1 MTEAHKK
8 AISKAN
14 KGHRVSKETKL
25 KIGRANKKRI
35 TRECDNCGK
44 KLEIQLSV
52 AKKNK
57 RNFCKGEM
65 KFQPKT
71 KYSVQ
76 VSIQSVVNAE
86 SVAEA
91 RDKVRGLV
99 NKANSFLS
107 SDEVVDLGANYRF
120 KVKRLTRRPA
130 FSSSHQKG
138 GEKNG

>member
-1 MTEAHKK
+1 
-8 AISKAN
+8 
-14 KGHRVSKETKL
+14 
-25 KIGRANKKRI
+25 
-35 TRECDNCGK
+35 
-44 KLEIQLSV
+44 
-52 AKKNK
+52 
-57 RNFCKGEM
+57 M

-130 FSSSHQKG
+130 ISSSHQKG